1 MRVIAAV
8 VLLVAALSPVLI
20 AARGFTVPLSH
31 VAAATVLSEDG
42 SHLDLLVV
50 WRGSPG
56 WRFGPGGGHRSGSA
70 GGGGRSYH
78 SSDTFGHV
86 QLDVEFDF
94 ATRIARVAGQRVP
107 MKSDN
112 VVLVDRIDARGGPSV
127 VRTLSIAGELPSN
140 SPDIYPLIARSADVV
155 SYIQCD
161 ARSANPGPLDAI
173 ADWCAPLIAE
183 GANISAPPESQVR
196 GALQRY
202 VRLVRAMD
210 HAGIAAMFAP
220 DGEVVNPGREPIKG
234 RAAIQ
239 AFLEQFAGYQVIHE
253 MMVARATT
261 VDGNHATQT
270 GTYRQRV
277 RGPDGNVIDV
287 SGNFVLDWIRDGS
300 GVWLI
305 QRAATTPQ
313 S

>member
-1 MRVIAAV
+1 MRVIAV
-8 VLLVAALSPVLI
+8 GVLLVAVVSPALI

-31 VAAATVLSEDG
+31 VAAASVVSEDG
-42 SHLDLLVV
+42 NRLDLLVV

-56 WRFGPGGGHRSGSA
+56 WRVGPGGGHPSSTA

-78 SSDTFGHV
+78 SSETFGSV
-86 QLDVEFDF
+86 QLDLEFDF
-94 ATRIARVAGQRVP
+94 ATRIARVAGRRVS
-107 MKSDN
+107 MGSDN
-112 VVLVDRIDARGGPSV
+112 VVLVDRIDASGGPSV
-127 VRTLSIAGELPSN
+127 VRTLSIDGELPSN
-140 SPDIYPLIARSADVV
+140 SPNIYPLIARSAEVV

-161 ARSANPGPLDAI
+161 AKAPSPGPLDAI
-173 ADWCAPLIAE
+173 ADWCAPIIAE
-183 GANISAPPESQVR
+183 GANIAAPPESQVR

-202 VRLVRAMD
+202 VHLVQAMD

-239 AFLEQFAGYQVIHE
+239 AFLEQFAGYQVINE
-253 MMVARATT
+253 MMVPRATS

-277 RGPDGNVIDV
+277 RGPDGNVLDV